1 MYNLSME
8 PRKIFLGLAAAF
20 LFPAFLHSEEW
31 VIPRTTYYISADQQK
46 FPDFPAPPEAGSKKD
61 KADLAAVLGWQEKR
75 APRDCDRAKAG
86 AHAGYAEFFGDLSPF
101 PEPLP
106 KEAEVIFNRVR
117 TETDGAAAD
126 IKDIFKRPRPFLR
139 DPALRPC
146 LGRIGGLAYPSGH
159 ATISRLFALML
170 ADLVPKMKKVY
181 LARADEAA
189 LDRVIGGVH
198 HPADIEAGKRLA
210 DKLYRRY
217 RKSPVFRADMETL
230 RSLLAKEAAAK

>member
-1 MYNLSME
+1 MYNLAMK
-8 PRKIFLGLAAAF
+8 PRKLLLSLAAAL
-20 LFPAFLHSEEW
+20 LFPVFLHSEEW

-61 KADLAAVLGWQEKR
+61 KADLAIVLDWQKRR
-75 APRDCDRAKAG
+75 APRDCARAKAG
-86 AHAGYAEFFGDLSPF
+86 AHAGYEEFFGDISPF
-101 PEPLP
+101 AKPLP
-106 KEAEVIFNRVR
+106 GEAALILGRVK

-126 IKDIFKRPRPFLR
+126 IKEVFKRPRPFLR
-139 DPALRPC
+139 DPALEPC

-170 ADLVPKMKKVY
+170 ADLVPSRKRVF

-198 HPADIEAGKRLA
+198 HPSDIEAGKKLA
-210 DKLYRRY
+210 DKLYRAY
-217 RKSPVFRADMETL
+217 KKSPAFRADMETL
-230 RSLLAKEAAAK
+230 KGLLVKEPAAK